1 MQIQKEVECSGEFN
15 DFKSVEFCFKNL
27 DDELSE
33 HETYNGID
41 NFVKYFLKVSM
52 TYQGGSMFAGNTLE
66 KLHEI
71 EVKNNYTELLAKKR
85 LEE

>member
-1 MQIQKEVECSGEFN
+1 M
-15 DFKSVEFCFKNL
+15 EFCFKNL

-52 TYQGGSMFAGNTLE
+52 TYQGGSMYAGNTLE
-66 KLHEI
+66 KLHVI
-71 EVKNNYTELLAKKR
+71 EVKNYYGEILAKKR
-85 LEE
+85 LDE